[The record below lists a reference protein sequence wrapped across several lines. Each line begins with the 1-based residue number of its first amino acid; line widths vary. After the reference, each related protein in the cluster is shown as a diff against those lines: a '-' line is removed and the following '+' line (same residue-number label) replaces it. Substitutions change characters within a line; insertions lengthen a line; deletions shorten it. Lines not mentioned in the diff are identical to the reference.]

1 MPGDRQ
7 QRVARPTRSR
17 RMRTAVV
24 LIRLPMLDD
33 AQRAVKEMFA

>member
-1 MPGDRQ
+1 ML
-7 QRVARPTRSR
+7 SR

-24 LIRLPMLDD
+24 LIRWLPLDD